1 MKIIQCGERFGT
13 LDNDNFT
20 VNIHGKIFHL
30 DRNSVID
37 SGDVLR
43 INREIWQVMDFN
55 PSLFPAVSDRKAQI
69 IQAHDAA
76 YILAKSGI
84 HAGSNVVESGVG
96 SGALTAHLLW
106 SIGNKG
112 SLTSIDHDPERLKV
126 AGDGLGRFFDLTNW
140 HPVNGRME
148 DDHGIR
154 GSDVCILDVPT
165 PWDSLPVAKKYLRSG
180 GILVAYCP
188 NFNQS
193 ERFVTDAVNAGFLI
207 LETVEL
213 ELRKIIVRP
222 GSTRPDSSGLIH
234 TGFISVGI
242 NKGNSVTELV
252 H

>member
-1 MKIIQCGERFGT
+1 VKVIQCGDRFGT
-13 LDNDNFT
+13 LDSDNFT
-20 VNIHGKIFHL
+20 VSIHGKTFHL
-30 DRNSVID
+30 ARNSVID
-37 SGDVLR
+37 SGDTLR
-43 INREIWQVMDFN
+43 INREMWQVLDFN

-69 IQAHDAA
+69 IQTHDAA

-84 HAGSNVVESGVG
+84 HTGSNVVESGVG

-106 SIGNKG
+106 AIGNTG
-112 SLTSIDHDPERLKV
+112 NLTSIDTDAERLKV
-126 AGDGLGRFFDLTNW
+126 AGDGLSRFFDLANW

-148 DDHGIR
+148 YDHGIR
-154 GSDVCILDVPT
+154 GYDACILDVPN
-165 PWDSLPVAKKYLRSG
+165 PWDSLSVARKYLRSG

-193 ERFVTDAVNAGFLI
+193 ERFVTDAGNAGFMI

-234 TGFISVGI
+234 TGFITVGI
-242 NKGNSVTELV
+242 NKGNSVTEIV
-252 H
+252 Q

>member
-1 MKIIQCGERFGT
+1 MKVIQCGDRFGT

-30 DRNSVID
+30 SRNSIID
-37 SGDVLR
+37 SGDTLR
-43 INREIWQVMDFN
+43 INRETWQVMDFN

-69 IQAHDAA
+69 IQTHDAS

-84 HAGSNVVESGVG
+84 HNGSKVVESGVG

-106 SIGNKG
+106 AIGKTGN
-112 SLTSIDHDPERLKV
+112 LTSIDFDAERLKV
-126 AGDGLGRFFDLTNW
+126 AGDGLSRFFDLANW
-140 HPVNGRME
+140 HPISGRME

-154 GSDVCILDVPT
+154 GYDACILDVPN
-165 PWDSLPVAKKYLRSG
+165 PWDSLSVAGKYLRSG

-193 ERFVTDAVNAGFLI
+193 ERFVTDAVNAGFMI
-207 LETVEL
+207 IETVEL

-222 GSTRPDSSGLIH
+222 GSTRPDNSGFLH
-234 TGFISVGI
+234 TGFISSAI
-242 NKGNSVTELV
+242 KKGNSVIEIAP
-252 H
+252 

>member
-1 MKIIQCGERFGT
+1 MKVIQCGDKFGT

-20 VNIHGKIFHL
+20 VNIRGKIFHL

-37 SGDVLR
+37 SGDILR
-43 INREIWQVMDFN
+43 INREMWQVLDFN

-84 HAGSNVVESGVG
+84 RAGSKVVESGVG

-106 SIGNKG
+106 AIGNTG
-112 SLTSIDHDPERLKV
+112 NLTSIDFDAERLKV
-126 AGDGLGRFFDLTNW
+126 AGDGLSRFFDLANW

-154 GSDVCILDVPT
+154 GYDACVLDVPN
-165 PWDSLPVAKKYLRSG
+165 PWDSLSAARKYLRSG

-193 ERFVTDAVNAGFLI
+193 ERFVTDAVNVGFTI

-213 ELRKIIVRP
+213 ELRKIIVRA
-222 GSTRPDSSGLIH
+222 GSTRPDSSGLTH
-234 TGFISVGI
+234 TGFISVAINRGI
-242 NKGNSVTELV
+242 SVTEIEQ
-252 H
+252 